1 MARGKLYQR
10 KTNSRKEKPLVLI
23 VPEGAETEKV
33 YFQHFNKPE
42 KPVKIKV
49 VENSSDGAKTD
60 YASLLKKAIGYKNKY
75 SLSKAKGASVWVVA
89 DGDID
94 YKTPGAAEAKE
105 KALLEARTAA
115 EKNGISILISNP
127 CFELWYYLHFDF
139 STGFIMDY
147 PSMKE
152 KLLPHLSDYE
162 KNKDVFDQ
170 LSEKT
175 ETAIAHAIRLET
187 FHEENGEEAPFKL
200 SVNPFTEVYRLVET
214 II

>member
-10 KTNSRKEKPLVLI
+10 KTNSRKEKSLVLI
-23 VPEGAETEKV
+23 VPEGTETEKA
-33 YFQHFNKPE
+33 YFQHFNRPE

-60 YASLLKKAIGYKNKY
+60 YAYLLRKAIGYKNKY
-75 SLSKAKGASVWVVA
+75 SLSKAKGDSVWVVA

-105 KALLEARTAA
+105 SALLEARSAA

-139 STGFIMDY
+139 STGFIKDY
-147 PSMKE
+147 TSMRE
-152 KLLPHLSDYE
+152 KLLPYLPDYE
-162 KNKDVFDQ
+162 KNRDVYDQ
-170 LSEKT
+170 LCEKT
-175 ETAIAHAIRLET
+175 ERAIANAMSLEA
-187 FHEENGEEAPFKL
+187 FHKENGEEGPFKL
-200 SVNPFTEVYRLVET
+200 AVNPFTEIYRLVEM